1 MDKEIKITDEKI
13 DDLVCE
19 LYEITEEAKE
29 LIEGENSA
37 QRE

>member
-13 DDLVCE
+13 DNLV
-19 LYEITEEAKE
+19 YKINGIEEEEKK